1 MTNQT
6 PRPLLPHLRLDDL
19 LAELQSRLQ
28 TVLDTRDR
36 THALLEAV
44 VAIGGHLELE
54 VVLRRIVE
62 AAVELV
68 SARYGAL
75 GVVGEGGRLVEFVPV
90 GLDESQIAAID
101 HWPEGRGLLGK
112 LITDPRP
119 LRLPDIAAHPDSSG
133 FPDGHPP
140 MRSFL
145 GVPVRIRDEVYGNL
159 YLTEKQGGT
168 DFDEEDEALA
178 KALAA
183 AAGVAIENARLYAE
197 ARRQQQWL
205 RANAE
210 VTQRLLSEAAPAEVL
225 ALVTQHALEISG
237 ADLVALA
244 LPAGNREQLVIEHAS
259 GQGAADA
266 LGLALP
272 TQGSASGI
280 VMATGKPLRRGELQR
295 PTSGWRP
302 WPASIWRLGPA
313 VLFPLGP
320 AGDVRGVL
328 TAGRHQGALPL
339 SPAAVE
345 MVTTFAA
352 QAGIGL
358 ELAEH
363 RRDVQR
369 LALFE
374 DRDRI
379 ARDLHDLVI
388 QRLFATG
395 MSLQGATALMRDPE
409 GARRVEQA
417 VDALDETIRDIRSAI
432 FSLQSRGQDEPLG
445 VRGRILAV
453 VEEMTAPLGF
463 APALRMAGPIDTQVP
478 DHVADQ
484 LLAALREALAN
495 VAKHAQASR
504 VDVTVEAGPDLVLMV
519 RDNGVGLT
527 ETTRR
532 SGLANLADRAGEL
545 GGTLRTA
552 AAEAAAP
559 SWNGGFRCALS
570 DRGAPVLNLPGLQRP
585 GRHRPRPASGAP
597 SRAWRT
603 ATDT

>member
-1 MTNQT
+1 VANQGS
-6 PRPLLPHLRLDDL
+6 RPLLPHLRLDDL
-19 LAELQSRLQ
+19 LGELQARLQ
-28 TVLDTRDR
+28 AVLDTRDR

-44 VAIGGHLELE
+44 VAVGGHLDLE

-90 GLDESQIAAID
+90 GLDEAAIARID

-119 LRLPDIAAHPDSSG
+119 LRLADITAHPDSSG
-133 FPDGHPP
+133 FPEGHPP

-159 YLTEKQGGT
+159 YLTEKRDGA
-168 DFDEEDEALA
+168 DFDEDDEELVL
-178 KALAA
+178 ALAA

-210 VTQRLLSEAAPAEVL
+210 VTQRLLSGDEPGEVL
-225 ALVTQHALEISG
+225 ELVTQQALELSG
-237 ADLVALA
+237 ADLVVLA
-244 LPAGNREQLVIEHAS
+244 LPTGGREQLVIEHAS
-259 GQGAADA
+259 GQGATDA
-266 LGLALP
+266 LGLVLLAHS
-272 TQGSASGI
+272 SASGI
-280 VMATGKPLRRGELQR
+280 VMATGKPLAVENFGHDERVAPVAREHM
-295 PTSGWRP
+295 P
-302 WPASIWRLGPA
+302 LGPA
-313 VLFPLGP
+313 VLVPLGP

-339 SPAAVE
+339 SPAAVD
-345 MVTTFAA
+345 MVITFAA

-363 RRDVQR
+363 RRDLQLLV
-369 LALFE
+369 LFE

-409 GARRVEQA
+409 GARRVQQA
-417 VDALDETIRDIRSAI
+417 VDALDETIRDIRSTI
-432 FSLQSRGQDEPLG
+432 FSLQSRDEADSLG
-445 VRGRILAV
+445 LRGRILAV
-453 VEEMTAPLGF
+453 VEEMTDPLGF
-463 APALRMAGPIDTQVP
+463 APALRMAGPLDTLVP
-478 DHVADQ
+478 DHLADQ
-484 LLAALREALAN
+484 VLAALREALAN
-495 VAKHAQASR
+495 VAKHAQATR
-504 VDVTVEAGPDLVLMV
+504 GDVTVECGTDLVLLV
-519 RDNGVGLT
+519 RDNGVGLKQ
-527 ETTRR
+527 TTRR
-532 SGLANLADRAGEL
+532 SGLANLAERATEL
-545 GGTLRTA
+545 GGTLRVATA
-552 AAEAAAP
+552 QA
-559 SWNGGFRCALS
+559 GGTELE
-570 DRGAPVLNLPGLQRP
+570 
-585 GRHRPRPASGAP
+585 
-597 SRAWRT
+597 WRVPLT
-603 ATDT
+603 AVSSADS